1 MSEQVSPS
9 TGGGLL
15 SLNLSITPK
24 DSPSVAS
31 GTVPL
36 LGGFGAVL
44 NQQADSNV
52 PVAKFSGGGMLPQ
65 EGDVLPQ
72 KLDQLLPEEQMQD
85 QLRQIAQLLEQQSA
99 KDSQLPPEL
108 SAELARALRQYT
120 EQQPIMPV
128 KGDSEKE
135 VGTLPSNADSD
146 KVVSVPSNPGVAT
159 VGGENKVVI
168 TPPPKTATLD
178 PNAEVDSTQQE
189 VEASRA
195 NANSAQASIEGAGNS
210 QTQPSVDVKST
221 ASKASAATS
230 ANSVQLTE
238 VQDSHQNLVAKDN
251 ANAAN
256 VTNVAD
262 VPASNI
268 QNQQATQ
275 QSLSQQNIQQ
285 SQVTVNAAADMSNS
299 QQAVANDPSV
309 KVGVPSVNA
318 QADIKSAPVK
328 GENPV
333 AGTDEVK
340 LFDPTARKVEVDA
353 AKSANRAV
361 TEPPVSVQGAKSDLV
376 LNPQADNS
384 SIKKIESA
392 LDMTQQLMQK
402 VAASEK
408 GDVTATQVVERLAS
422 NTIGQ
427 VNSASPT
434 AAQKVVTEGQNLMM
448 PQNVKVNT
456 PAWNNALG
464 ERAIMIAAQNTRVA
478 EIKLDPPELGSLNIR
493 VNINQDQVSLN
504 FTSPHAHVRDAVEQ
518 SLPRLREMFAEQGL
532 ALQDSS
538 VSDQSADQQR
548 REQFADGDGSGNQ
561 YGGGVGAEGEEGAK
575 PENARSVSLVDYY
588 A

>member
-15 SLNLSITPK
+15 SLNLSITPQG
-24 DSPSVAS
+24 SPSAVS

-36 LGGFGAVL
+36 IGGFGAVL
-44 NQQADSNV
+44 NQQTDASM
-52 PVAKFSGGGMLPQ
+52 PVAKFSGGGMLPP
-65 EGDVLPQ
+65 EGEALPQ
-72 KLDQLLPEEQMQD
+72 KLEQLLPEDQMQD

-99 KDSQLPPEL
+99 QDTQLPPEL

-120 EQQPIMPV
+120 EQQPIMPAT
-128 KGDSEKE
+128 GNGGKE
-135 VGTLPSNADSD
+135 VGAIPANDGTD
-146 KVVSVPSNPGVAT
+146 KVVSVPSNPGVT
-159 VGGENKVVI
+159 KVGSENQVVI
-168 TPPPKTATLD
+168 TPPPKTVTVD
-178 PNAEVDSTQQE
+178 MNAKVASAQQE

-195 NANSAQASIEGAGNS
+195 NTNSGQISAAEVSNS
-210 QTQPSVDVKST
+210 QAQPSVDVKSA
-221 ASKASAATS
+221 ASKASVATS
-230 ANSVQLTE
+230 PNSAQLTE
-238 VQDSHQNLVAKDN
+238 VQDSQQLVAKDN
-251 ANAAN
+251 ANAA
-256 VTNVAD
+256 D
-262 VPASNI
+262 VPGSNI

-275 QSLSQQNIQQ
+275 QPLSQQNIQQ

-299 QQAVANDPSV
+299 QQAVANDASV
-309 KVGVPSVNA
+309 KVGTPSVNA
-318 QADIKSAPVK
+318 QADITSAPVK

-333 AGTDEVK
+333 AATDADEVK

-361 TEPPVSVQGAKSDLV
+361 AESLVSSQTAKSELI
-376 LNPQADNS
+376 LNSQTDNS

-392 LDMTQQLMQK
+392 LEMTQQLMQK
-402 VAASEK
+402 VAASDK

-422 NTIGQ
+422 NTVGQ

-538 VSDQSADQQR
+538 VSDQSAEQQR
-548 REQFADGDGSGNQ
+548 REQFADGGGSGSQ
-561 YGGGVGAEGEEGAK
+561 YGGSVGVEGEDGAQ

>member
-15 SLNLSITPK
+15 SLNLSITPQG
-24 DSPSVAS
+24 SPSAAS

-44 NQQADSNV
+44 NQQTDASV
-52 PVAKFSGGGMLPQ
+52 PVAKFSGGGMLPPDG
-65 EGDVLPQ
+65 EALPQ
-72 KLDQLLPEEQMQD
+72 KLDQLLPEDQMQD
-85 QLRQIAQLLEQQSA
+85 QLRQIAHLLEQQSA

-120 EQQPIMPV
+120 EQQPIMTAP
-128 KGDSEKE
+128 GDGEKE
-135 VGTLPSNADSD
+135 ARAIPSDAGSD

-159 VGGENKVVI
+159 VGGENQVVI
-168 TPPPKTATLD
+168 TPPPRTASVD
-178 PNAEVDSTQQE
+178 PAVKVSSVQQE
-189 VEASRA
+189 TESIKVNANLVQTPIAEASA
-195 NANSAQASIEGAGNS
+195 SQAQPTIDVNSAASSIPATDASLNSAQYG
-210 QTQPSVDVKST
+210 
-221 ASKASAATS
+221 
-230 ANSVQLTE
+230 E
-238 VQDSHQNLVAKDN
+238 VQGLPQNEAAKG
-251 ANAAN
+251 AVNAAN
-256 VTNVAD
+256 LAG
-262 VPASNI
+262 VPSSNI
-268 QNQQATQ
+268 QPQDQQIA
-275 QSLSQQNIQQ
+275 QQ
-285 SQVTVNAAADMSNS
+285 SQAAVNTAADMHNS
-299 QQAVANDPSV
+299 QRAGANDPSV
-309 KVGVPSVNA
+309 KVDMQSVNA
-318 QADIKSAPVK
+318 QSDVKSAPAR

-333 AGTDEVK
+333 VATDGDEVK
-340 LFDPTARKVEVDA
+340 PFDPNARKLEADV
-353 AKSANRAV
+353 AKSSSRAV
-361 TEPPVSVQGAKSDLV
+361 TEPSVSSQGAKSDLV
-376 LNPQADNS
+376 LNPQVDNS

-548 REQFADGDGSGNQ
+548 REQFADSDGAAGNQ
-561 YGGGVGAEGEEGAK
+561 YGGSVGAEGEEGAQ

>member
-15 SLNLSITPK
+15 SLNLSITPQG
-24 DSPSVAS
+24 SQSAAS

-36 LGGFGAVL
+36 LGGFGSVL
-44 NQQADSNV
+44 NQQADSGT
-52 PVAKFSGGGMLPQ
+52 PVAKFSGGGMLPPDG
-65 EGDVLPQ
+65 EALPQ
-72 KLDQLLPEEQMQD
+72 KLEELLPEDQMQD
-85 QLRQIAQLLEQQSA
+85 QLRQIAHLLEQQSA

-108 SAELARALRQYT
+108 SSELARALRQYT
-120 EQQPIMPV
+120 EQQPIMPATSD
-128 KGDSEKE
+128 GEKE
-135 VGTLPSNADSD
+135 VGSIPSNAGSD
-146 KVVSVPSNPGVAT
+146 KVASVPSNPGVAT
-159 VGGENKVVI
+159 VGGENQVVI
-168 TPPPKTATLD
+168 TPPPKTDSVD
-178 PNAEVDSTQQE
+178 PNAKVASTQQE

-195 NANSAQASIEGAGNS
+195 NKNSAQTPVVGASNS
-210 QTQPSVDVKST
+210 QTQPSVDVNSAVST
-221 ASKASAATS
+221 VPTTAISPNSA
-230 ANSVQLTE
+230 QHTE
-238 VQDSHQNLVAKDN
+238 DQGSHQNAAAKD
-251 ANAAN
+251 A
-256 VTNVAD
+256 VNVANIVG
-262 VPASNI
+262 VPSSNAQP
-268 QNQQATQ
+268 QNQQMA
-275 QSLSQQNIQQ
+275 QQ
-285 SQVTVNAAADMSNS
+285 SQAAANAAADASNS
-299 QQAVANDPSV
+299 QQVVANDPSV
-309 KVGVPSVNA
+309 KVGAPSVND
-318 QADIKSAPVK
+318 QSDTKSAPMR
-328 GENPV
+328 GENSV
-333 AGTDEVK
+333 AVTDDAEVK
-340 LFDPTARKVEVDA
+340 PFDPTARKVEVDA

-361 TEPPVSVQGAKSDLV
+361 TEQSVSSQGAKSDLV
-376 LNPQADNS
+376 LTPQTENS

-427 VNSASPT
+427 VNSASPI

-478 EIKLDPPELGSLNIR
+478 EIRLDPPELGSLNIR

-548 REQFADGDGSGNQ
+548 REQFADGDSSGNQ
-561 YGGGVGAEGEEGAK
+561 YGGSVGVEGEEGAQ

>member
-15 SLNLSITPK
+15 SLNLSITPQS
-24 DSPSVAS
+24 SPSAAS

-44 NQQADSNV
+44 NQQTDASV
-52 PVAKFSGGGMLPQ
+52 PVAKFSGGGMLPP
-65 EGDVLPQ
+65 EGEALPQ
-72 KLDQLLPEEQMQD
+72 KLEQLLPEDQMQD

-99 KDSQLPPEL
+99 QDTQLPPEL

-120 EQQPIMPV
+120 EQQPILPATDN
-128 KGDSEKE
+128 GGKE
-135 VGTLPSNADSD
+135 VGLPANASSD
-146 KVVSVPSNPGVAT
+146 KVVTVPNSSGVAR
-159 VGGENKVVI
+159 VGSENQVVI
-168 TPPPKTATLD
+168 TPPPKTAAVDL
-178 PNAEVDSTQQE
+178 NAKVASAQQE

-195 NANSAQASIEGAGNS
+195 NTNSGQIPAEEVSNS
-210 QTQPSVDVKST
+210 QAQPSVDVKS
-221 ASKASAATS
+221 AVSKASAATS
-230 ANSVQLTE
+230 PNSAQLTE
-238 VQDSHQNLVAKDN
+238 VQDSQQLVAKDN
-251 ANAAN
+251 ANAA
-256 VTNVAD
+256 D
-262 VPASNI
+262 VPGSNI

-275 QSLSQQNIQQ
+275 QPLSQQNIQQ

-299 QQAVANDPSV
+299 QQAVANDASV
-309 KVGVPSVNA
+309 KVGAPSVNA
-318 QADIKSAPVK
+318 QADITSAPVK
-328 GENPV
+328 GANPV
-333 AGTDEVK
+333 AATDADEVK

-353 AKSANRAV
+353 AKSTNRAV
-361 TEPPVSVQGAKSDLV
+361 TEPLVSVQGAKSDLV
-376 LNPQADNS
+376 LNSQTDNS

-392 LDMTQQLMQK
+392 LEMTQQLMQK
-402 VAASEK
+402 VSASEK

-434 AAQKVVTEGQNLMM
+434 AAQKVVTDGQNLMM

-478 EIKLDPPELGSLNIR
+478 EIRLDPPELGSLNIR

-561 YGGGVGAEGEEGAK
+561 YGGSVGVEGEDGAQ

>member
-15 SLNLSITPK
+15 SLNLSITPQG
-24 DSPSVAS
+24 SPSAAS

-44 NQQADSNV
+44 NQQTDSGV
-52 PVAKFSGGGMLPQ
+52 PVAKFSGGGMLPP
-65 EGDVLPQ
+65 EGEALPQ
-72 KLDQLLPEEQMQD
+72 KLEQLLPEEQMQD

-99 KDSQLPPEL
+99 KDSELPPEL

-128 KGDSEKE
+128 TGDSAKE
-135 VGTLPSNADSD
+135 VGSDPKNAGSD
-146 KVVSVPSNPGVAT
+146 KVVSVPTNPGVAT
-159 VGGENKVVI
+159 VAGGDQVVV
-168 TPPPKTATLD
+168 TPPPKTAPLD
-178 PNAEVDSTQQE
+178 PNAKVASDQQKIVAMPANDNSGQASSVETVKAQGQQSEAVSNTAATQSGSQ
-189 VEASRA
+189 
-195 NANSAQASIEGAGNS
+195 NSAQFA
-210 QTQPSVDVKST
+210 
-221 ASKASAATS
+221 
-230 ANSVQLTE
+230 E
-238 VQDSHQNLVAKDN
+238 VQGPTQNTVAKDSAPA
-251 ANAAN
+251 ANASAPN
-256 VTNVAD
+256 A
-262 VPASNI
+262 
-268 QNQQATQ
+268 
-275 QSLSQQNIQQ
+275 QSQSQQNVQQ
-285 SQVTVNAAADMSNS
+285 PQTLTNSATDVPKS
-299 QQAVANDPSV
+299 QQASAGDPLAKPDAPTGNTPSDVKATQVKAEGSVAATDV
-309 KVGVPSVNA
+309 
-318 QADIKSAPVK
+318 
-328 GENPV
+328 
-333 AGTDEVK
+333 DEVK
-340 LFDPTARKVEVDA
+340 PFDSAIRKAEIDTV
-353 AKSANRAV
+353 KPANRTVAESS
-361 TEPPVSVQGAKSDLV
+361 TAAPGAKSEFL
-376 LNPQADNS
+376 LNLQADNS
-384 SIKKIESA
+384 SVKKIESA
-392 LDMTQQLMQK
+392 LDMTQRLMQK

-408 GDVTATQVVERLAS
+408 GDLTATQVVERLAS

-434 AAQKVVTEGQNLMM
+434 AAQKVVTDGQNLMM

-538 VSDQSADQQR
+538 VSDQSAEQQR
-548 REQFADGDGSGNQ
+548 REQFAEGNGSGNQ
-561 YGGGVGAEGEEGAK
+561 YGGSVGAEGEESAQ